1 MPREPGTLRP
11 TLFLMLS
18 PAKRLEV
25 VLIRAVVGIRSLW
38 SWLGVVAVA
47 AAVVLLSAAP
57 AGAQSPCD
65 SEAVLPAGQE
75 AWRSDCEALW
85 EFYSGLDDVG
95 VLDDAGNEGAWGP
108 GTPFVDWQGVGTGS
122 AGVVWVS
129 LPEAGLLGPLSPALG
144 RLSHLEHLNLQT
156 NSLSGEIPGELGRLS
171 RLTLLELGG
180 NGFSGRIPVELGDL
194 ADLEYLVIHSSSI
207 SGPIPTS
214 LGNLKQLE
222 HLYLFGNELSG
233 GIPVE
238 LGGLSE
244 LRVLALS
251 RNRLE
256 GSIPEELGNLEKLE
270 VLYLNDN
277 ELSGRIPSSLADLKN
292 LKKLNLDGNKLLGR
306 IPTRLALQLANAESE
321 SEQATEEQTEDI
333 YSADPLGLIA
343 HADVYRQYSLG
354 PQTWTVW
361 VCDVPLGDASIDQST
376 VERRLNREVTPYFEW
391 VSGGRYR
398 PAFRV
403 AGMVASDDEGF
414 ATTSGRSGCEQAVAE
429 QAPDPPVL
437 IVDDSAANDGYAWGN
452 DLVVVG
458 GGTVVTAPGFS
469 RPRLSTVVH
478 EIGHGLGFPHSFG
491 GRITWSADGQLTGV
505 YEYDN
510 PMDVMSGALALDLR
524 TGTIA
529 VNRYAAGWI
538 LPEEVAV
545 HDPGTTEVYELRPP
559 GDGGIQML
567 VLPGRREGVF
577 TALGARVAIGYD
589 SSIPRQ
595 GVEVYRMD
603 QREGACAY
611 PSAGACWGTNG
622 RIQPYPPTEP
632 GAGHAD
638 TLTRRDIA
646 RMVDHVH
653 GVGDTLKVGAATVD
667 VVERVA
673 NNYVV
678 RVVDESVVLP
688 AEPAPS
694 GRFSDDD
701 GSVHE
706 ENIETIAELGITQGC
721 GNPEDNTFCPKR
733 LVVRSHMIAFLARAL
748 GVDDGAGV
756 ATSRFSDV
764 PDGIWYL
771 SSLERLA
778 DLGVVEPFEDGTFR
792 PGDPVTRL
800 DMAVFMARAFPHIDR
815 VEDPVGVFADVPAGS
830 VHAGEVEGIY
840 AAGVTTGC
848 RKDPLRYCPDQPV
861 RRDQMASFLVRAL
874 RPAGTGS

>member
-1 MPREPGTLRP
+1 MLFRAGVGPR
-11 TLFLMLS
+11 
-18 PAKRLEV
+18 A
-25 VLIRAVVGIRSLW
+25 LW
-38 SWLGVVAVA
+38 WWLGVVAGAVA
-47 AAVVLLSAAP
+47 LVLLWADP

-65 SEAVLPAGQE
+65 SEAVLPAGKE
-75 AWRSDCEALW
+75 GWRPDCEALW
-85 EFYSGLDDVG
+85 EFYSGLEDAG
-95 VLDDAGNEGAWGP
+95 VLDDAGNEGAWGA
-108 GTPFVDWQGVGTGS
+108 GTPFADWRGVGVDTE
-122 AGVVWVS
+122 GVVWID
-129 LPEAGLLGPLSPALG
+129 LPKAGLSGPLSPALG
-144 RLSHLEHLNLQT
+144 RLSHLEHLNLRT
-156 NSLSGEIPGELGRLS
+156 NSLSGDLPAALGRLS

-180 NGFSGRIPVELGDL
+180 NRFSGRLPVELGNL
-194 ADLEYLVIHSSSI
+194 ADLKYLVIHSSSI
-207 SGPIPTS
+207 SGSIPTS

-222 HLYLFGNELSG
+222 HLYLFGNDLSG

-251 RNRLE
+251 SNRLE
-256 GSIPEELGNLEKLE
+256 GPIPAELGNLEKLE
-270 VLYLNDN
+270 ELYLHSN

-292 LKKLNLDGNKLLGR
+292 LKKLHLGGNKLSGR

-321 SEQATEEQTEDI
+321 TDGQPAENEIEDI

-343 HADVYRQYSLG
+343 HADVYRQHSLG
-354 PQTWTVW
+354 TQTWTVW

-376 VERRLNREVTPYFEW
+376 VERRLNREVAPYFEW

-403 AGMVASDDEGF
+403 AGMVASDDAGF
-414 ATTSGRSGCEQAVAE
+414 ATTSGRSGCESAVAE
-429 QAPDPPVL
+429 QAPAPPVL
-437 IVDDSAANDGYAWGN
+437 IVDDSAANDGYARGN
-452 DLVVVG
+452 ELVVVG

-491 GRITWSADGQLTGV
+491 GRITWSAEGQFTGV

-510 PMDVMSGALALDLR
+510 PMDVMSGGLALDLR

-538 LPEEVAV
+538 IPEEVAV

-559 GDGGIQML
+559 GDGGTQML
-567 VLPGRREGVF
+567 VLPGRRQGVF
-577 TALGARVAIGYD
+577 TALGARVAVGYD

-595 GVEVYRMD
+595 GVEVYRVD
-603 QREGACAY
+603 QRVAACAY
-611 PSAGACWGTNG
+611 PSRGACWGTNV
-622 RIQPYPPTEP
+622 RVQPYPPTDP

-653 GVGDTLKVGAATVD
+653 GVGDTLKVGAATVE
-667 VVERVA
+667 VVERVG
-673 NNYVV
+673 NNYMV
-678 RVVDESVVLP
+678 RVVDESVVAP
-688 AEPAPS
+688 AESAPTFS

-706 ENIETIAELGITQGC
+706 ENIEAIAELGITRGC

-733 LVVRSHMIAFLARAL
+733 LVARSHMIAFLARAL
-748 GVDDGAGV
+748 GVDDGAAV

-771 SSLERLA
+771 PSLERLA

-800 DMAVFMARAFPHIDR
+800 DMAVFMARAFPHIDK

-840 AAGVTTGC
+840 AVGVTTGC
-848 RKDPLRYCPDQPV
+848 LKDPLRYCPDKPV
-861 RRDQMASFLVRAL
+861 RRDQMASFLVRAF